1 MFKEASLNFP
11 INFNV
16 YFEFHGNLLSV
27 GDVIITLMDT
37 DGKIDLEVSLSFPLD
52 EIVEYKFASH
62 PMLSNYYKTCI

>member
-16 YFEFHGNLLSV
+16 YFEFHGNLLSIE
-27 GDVIITLMDT
+27 DVIITLIDT

-52 EIVEYKFASH
+52 EIVEYKFSSH
-62 PMLSNYYKTCI
+62 PMLSN